1 MLDNKKPQTVSLQN
15 GVNTVNQRMGRLIAV
30 VVACVV
36 LLFSGIWGYRLVG
49 PHLTERQAG
58 EAARAAADSAFPKLG
73 SVVIGATY
81 YGDTSKLV
89 TRQGYPILVTLSPC
103 PSWFPA
109 PAALCPPLS
118 AWVVRVHTPGQPD
131 NFFLVDA
138 TSGDTE
144 ELPPGEI
151 PR

>member
-1 MLDNKKPQTVSLQN
+1 
-15 GVNTVNQRMGRLIAV
+15 MGRLIVGAL
-30 VVACVV
+30 ACVV
-36 LLFSGIWGYRLVG
+36 VLFGGIWGYRLIG
-49 PHLTERQAG
+49 PHLTESQARS
-58 EAARAAADSAFPKLG
+58 AALDAAQSASGKPG
-73 SVVIGATY
+73 SVAIAASY
-81 YGDTSKLV
+81 YSDASKLV

-103 PSWFPA
+103 PSWFRV

-118 AWVVRVHTPGQPD
+118 AWVVRVHSPSQRD
-131 NFFLVDA
+131 YFFLVDA